1 MSRRVTNVGMG
12 SRLRQFIILVIVILA
27 GMMISN
33 VVSAQNYHRAHK
45 RWNKSKY
52 IGQVRTQK
60 RACVLLFK
68 KSISEPKSKKHLA
81 GRRTRQK
88 PMAEVETG
96 SRSVI
101 AKRD

>member
-33 VVSAQNYHRAHK
+33 AVNAQNYQRAHK

-52 IGQVRTQK
+52 ISKVRTQK

-68 KSISEPKSKKHLA
+68 KSISEPKANRQVA

-88 PMAEVETG
+88 PMAEVDTG
-96 SRSVI
+96 NRSMI